1 MANDFESTLAELSR
15 ETAQSLHDAAEK
27 LRRSRYKTYR
37 ATKTFSLPGIGVE
50 LKAGDVVLFDPGAS
64 EAEINGVRFPVRL
77 QGPIRIGWIE
87 LVRDPK

>member
-37 ATKTFSLPGIGVE
+37 ATKTFPAWNRRRVE
-50 LKAGDVVLFDPGAS
+50 GG
-64 EAEINGVRFPVRL
+64 GC
-77 QGPIRIGWIE
+77 GPIRSRCQRG
-87 LVRDPK
+87 

>member
-50 LKAGDVVLFDPGAS
+50 LKAGMWSCSIPVPARLRSMVSD
-64 EAEINGVRFPVRL
+64 FP
-77 QGPIRIGWIE
+77 
-87 LVRDPK
+87 